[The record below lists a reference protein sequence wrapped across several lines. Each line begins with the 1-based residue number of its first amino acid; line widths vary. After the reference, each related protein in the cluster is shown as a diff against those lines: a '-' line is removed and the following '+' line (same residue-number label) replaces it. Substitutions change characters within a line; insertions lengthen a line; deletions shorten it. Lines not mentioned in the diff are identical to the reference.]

1 MSDMAFT
8 HIRAP
13 YAFMGYQ
20 CPLEESKVAVMQVP
34 YDGTTSF
41 MAGTRYGPHAMITA
55 SRQVEFYDR
64 ELGLDVAEE
73 LGLHTL
79 AELEPDMGSAERTLM
94 RVEEMADEI
103 IGQGKFPVLFGGEH
117 SVSVG
122 LVAALA
128 KKHTNLSVLQ
138 IDAHADLR
146 DEYEGTRFNHA
157 CAMRRIR
164 EHVKKAS
171 QVGIRSVSREEM
183 DYIRAAK
190 LEEFMHYGAE
200 FDAKKILSQLSDEV
214 YVSIDLDG
222 FDPSDCPGVGTP
234 EPGGIKWAQA
244 LELLRL
250 VASKKKIVGF
260 DIVELLPIPGTV
272 QSEFFAAKLAYKL
285 LGYSLL
291 LGK

>member
-1 MSDMAFT
+1 MVFT

-20 CPLEESKVAVMQVP
+20 CPMEESRVAVMPVP

-41 MAGTRYGPHAMITA
+41 MAGTRYGPHAILTA

-64 ELGLDVAEE
+64 ELDLDVAEK

-79 AELEPDMGSAERTLM
+79 PEMEPDMGSAELTVK
-94 RVEEMADEI
+94 RVEEMSDSVLKK
-103 IGQGKFPVLFGGEH
+103 GKFPILFGGEH

-122 LVAALA
+122 LVASLA
-128 KKHTNLSVLQ
+128 KRHKELSVLQ

-146 DEYEGTRFNHA
+146 DEYEGTKFNHA

-164 EHVKKAS
+164 EHVGTAS
-171 QVGIRSVSREEM
+171 QVGIRSICRDELE
-183 DYIRAAK
+183 YIEKAK
-190 LEEFMHYGAE
+190 LGEYIHWGAE
-200 FDAKKILSQLSDEV
+200 FDEKKVVSQLTDAV

-234 EPGGIKWAQA
+234 EPGGLKWAQA
-244 LELLRL
+244 LRLLRS
-250 VASKKKIVGF
+250 VAEQKKIVGF
-260 DIVELLPIPGTV
+260 DVVELLPIPNTV

-285 LGYSLL
+285 LGYSFFA
-291 LGK
+291 GKGR

>member
-1 MSDMAFT
+1 MVFT

-20 CPLEESKVAVMQVP
+20 CPMEESRVAVLPVP

-41 MAGTRYGPHAMITA
+41 MAGTRYGPHAILTA

-64 ELGLDVAEE
+64 ELDLDVAEK

-79 AELEPDMGSAERTLM
+79 PEMEPDMGSAELTVK
-94 RVEEMADEI
+94 RVEEMSDSVLKK
-103 IGQGKFPVLFGGEH
+103 GKFPILFGGEH

-122 LVAALA
+122 LVASLA
-128 KKHTNLSVLQ
+128 KRHKELSVLQ

-146 DEYEGTRFNHA
+146 DEYEGTKFNHA

-164 EHVKKAS
+164 EHVGTAS
-171 QVGIRSVSREEM
+171 QVGIRSICRDELE
-183 DYIRAAK
+183 YIEKAK
-190 LEEFMHYGAE
+190 LGEYIHWGAE
-200 FDAKKILSQLSDEV
+200 FDEKKVVSQLTDAV

-234 EPGGIKWAQA
+234 EPGGLKWAQV
-244 LELLRL
+244 LRLLRS
-250 VASKKKIVGF
+250 VAEQKKIVGF
-260 DIVELLPIPGTV
+260 DVVELLPIPNTV

-285 LGYSLL
+285 LGYSFFA
-291 LGK
+291 GKGR